1 MSRDPLGTVDRVI
14 EVLRV
19 IAETEG
25 ELAIKDTAAA
35 LGLAPSTVHRMFGI
49 FVRRGL
55 LEADRERHRY
65 RAGIELYRLAAL
77 VAERMDA
84 GALADDEMAGIV
96 SAFGETCVLARYDP
110 AGFQMTYVACAETP
124 RALRIGIEL
133 FRKLPIMWGAAGL
146 AILAQ
151 LAPLDVEEVVKVSGP
166 ALASGAKPP
175 DRDALFARVAAI
187 REAGHARSAGD
198 DIAGAHGIAA
208 PVFGIAGRI
217 TGSLAVVITEA
228 RHDADTAD
236 DIAAL
241 LIEHAQRV
249 SKRIG
254 DTLADPQARRFR
266 AWALGR

>member
-1 MSRDPLGTVDRVI
+1 MSRAPRGTVDRVI
-14 EVLRV
+14 ETLRAV
-19 IAETEG
+19 AEAEG
-25 ELAIKDTAAA
+25 ELTITETASA
-35 LGLAPSTVHRMFGI
+35 LGLAPSTMHRMFDI

-77 VAERMDA
+77 IAERMDP
-84 GALADDEMAGIV
+84 GALAGDEMAEIV
-96 SAFGETCVLARYDP
+96 SARGETCVLARYD
-110 AGFQMTYVACAETP
+110 ASGYQMTYVACADTP
-124 RALRIGIEL
+124 HALRIGIAL
-133 FRKLPIMWGAAGL
+133 FTKLPIMWGAAGL

-151 LAPLDVEEVVKVSGP
+151 LAPLDVEEVIKVSGP
-166 ALASGAKPP
+166 APASAAKPP
-175 DRDALFARVAAI
+175 DRAALFARVAAI
-187 REAGHARSAGD
+187 REAGHARSHGED
-198 DIAGAHGIAA
+198 LAGAHGIAA

-217 TGSLAVVITEA
+217 TGSLGVVIPDARYDAEA
-228 RHDADTAD
+228 AD

-241 LIEHAQRV
+241 LIEQAALI